1 MPILKILLKTPF
13 VLGHLT
19 EFDMCELSDRRG
31 LQTLMT
37 QTPMK
42 DFLEIYDLEFPP
54 APGTECAMMY
64 FVDKFNFAVAQYL
77 RNPIPIS
84 SAFDELKSMTATIKI
99 VEILSDITNSYV
111 ELEDE
116 PLYDRFEIGL
126 LESMIASLGP
136 MKNQI
141 IVFFGAG
148 AIGRLATA
156 MAQMLPNIPIK
167 ILEPSQHVIEQTN
180 IRGEM
185 TKKYMHF
192 FGQQSH
198 AAPIISADF
207 LLPEFPIPILADV
220 IIFNTQFER
229 HEEFSGLWKK
239 MYQCERPIRF
249 VTDQLLRYVCF
260 ENTPTG
266 HFHVL
271 KFGNKQNP
279 ELSENCN
286 EELWNRGLLNI
297 ADSERSSE
305 PLEAE
310 LPSCLHVLPISG
322 NQIPIIPGRTY
333 NFRPRNHVRA
343 INQAL
348 TLNSMSVEYSGAKEI
363 HSEASQMVQ
372 GPNHSEIQS
381 QTYNVIGNKRNHDDA
396 LLEMNQM
403 LNSEDIS
410 RLNTPIFEEE
420 MLNEE
425 QIEPWR
431 DEGLREAM
439 ARLPNST
446 STTFIF
452 QAIIENWRTEQRKF
466 GTTLTFEGI
475 HTRQVEKIL
484 NQILERR
491 HYRKNENGDL
501 IILLYQDKKLRISSG
516 DRHAKKPLIVGQL

>member
-1 MPILKILLKTPF
+1 
-13 VLGHLT
+13 
-19 EFDMCELSDRRG
+19 MCELSDRRG

-116 PLYDRFEIGL
+116 SLYDRFEIGL

-148 AIGRLATA
+148 AIGRLAIA

-239 MYQCERPIRF
+239 IYQCERPIRF

-286 EELWNRGLLNI
+286 EELWNRGLVNI

-322 NQIPIIPGRTY
+322 NQATIDERIVKKDAKTQTVSKKRRKLNAIDNLSEIPIIPGRTY

-439 ARLPNST
+439 ARLPNSELGE
-446 STTFIF
+446 SPYNFD
-452 QAIIENWRTEQRKF
+452 IENGYNW
-466 GTTLTFEGI
+466 FEEFDG
-475 HTRQVEKIL
+475 V
-484 NQILERR
+484 
-491 HYRKNENGDL
+491 
-501 IILLYQDKKLRISSG
+501 
-516 DRHAKKPLIVGQL
+516 